1 MQSSSFRPKQLLR
14 RFAQAAFCGV
24 AFVGMLG
31 CDGPEI
37 KKYTAPRE
45 KAAPDFTRL
54 DSYQLPPGWTRQAK
68 PVELS
73 VATFQAGS
81 NDKVVTIT
89 VSRLPG
95 KAGGLVANLTRWR
108 GKLGLP
114 PIDDDQL
121 PKEMLWL
128 TVDGEKTPY
137 VDLAN
142 PAKADSYR
150 ILGVVAE
157 RGPVTWFF
165 KMQGPPDLVGQQKAA
180 FEAFIESVKFGGTGA
195 SDG

>member
-1 MQSSSFRPKQLLR
+1 MKNRQLCRKQLLR
-14 RFAQAAFCGV
+14 RLMLAAFSGWV
-24 AFVGMLG
+24 LLGLLG

-54 DSYQLPPGWTRQAK
+54 DSYTVPPGWTRRAN

-73 VATFQAGS
+73 VATFQVGGG
-81 NDKVVTIT
+81 DKTAVIT
-89 VSRLPG
+89 LSRFPG
-95 KAGGLVANLTRWR
+95 KAGGLALNVERWR
-108 GKLGLP
+108 KKVGLP
-114 PIDDDQL
+114 PIEEEQMN
-121 PKEMLWL
+121 KEMLWL
-128 TVDGEKTPY
+128 KLSGEKTPY
-137 VDLAN
+137 VDLSN
-142 PAKADSYR
+142 PSKADTDR